1 MLEQASNNRH
11 WSCFS
16 KWFPFIICA
25 SYTDDDLGDN
35 PDLNDFGVIFSRLLL
50 SDYPNERLARPEHPN
65 IRPCQQ
71 RFGAFLSSKKRPV
84 KPGAHP
90 TIAATW
96 REKWISWTQ
105 HLISF
110 LDADSLDLGE
120 NKNSPPNPPPDWHHS
135 WCCKSLSNLEN
146 WNLQAICL
154 STWSFLQEETDW
166 DSRFSVREAAT
177 LWNQKQLC
185 QPFDHFASWTHL
197 WPHFIHFLHFAQRP
211 RWGATVPG
219 TLQVETRFWL
229 FNRSPKILVDWL

>member
-35 PDLNDFGVIFSRLLL
+35 PDLNDFGVIFSRSLL

-96 REKWISWTQ
+96 RKNGSVEPSISSASWMQIPWISVKIRT
-105 HLISF
+105 
-110 LDADSLDLGE
+110 
-120 NKNSPPNPPPDWHHS
+120 PPQTPTWLAPFMMLQTPQQS
-135 WCCKSLSNLEN
+135 RKLASNLSFN
-146 WNLQAICL
+146 MKL
-154 STWSFLQEETDW
+154 SSGRNRLRFKIFSKRSCNFVEPKTIMSTIRPLRIVDPPLTHPSISSISSISPSVQDEVPQYLGHSKSKQGFDCSTD
-166 DSRFSVREAAT
+166 
-177 LWNQKQLC
+177 
-185 QPFDHFASWTHL
+185 H
-197 WPHFIHFLHFAQRP
+197 QR
-211 RWGATVPG
+211 
-219 TLQVETRFWL
+219 
-229 FNRSPKILVDWL
+229 S